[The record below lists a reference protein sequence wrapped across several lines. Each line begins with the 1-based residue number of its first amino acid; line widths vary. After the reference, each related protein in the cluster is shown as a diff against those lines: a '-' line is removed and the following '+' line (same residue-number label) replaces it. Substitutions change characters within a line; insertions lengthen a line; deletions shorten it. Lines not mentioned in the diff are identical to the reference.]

1 MTRNELIKLVD
12 GLEQRGGFAHALGQA
27 LLLADKNN
35 LEKLLAAFP
44 ELIKQEKARLTLV
57 K

>member
-35 LEKLLAAFP
+35 LEKLLTAFP
-44 ELIKQEKARLTLV
+44 DLLQQEKARLTLV